1 MQKLLFKV
9 ISFYTLGKIQGFE
22 DLVLI
27 LIVIKSID
35 NTKNKKTIPLGG
47 VQHFWTKI
55 GDVFFAS
62 ATSLE
67 CL

>member
-47 VQHFWTKI
+47 VQHFCDKDW
-55 GDVFFAS
+55 
-62 ATSLE
+62 
-67 CL
+67 